1 MSTSYAW
8 ITESWPR
15 AFSSEFPLTSAGG
28 SADVLDVEE
37 ERGVWR
43 DDAGGGLPPSA
54 PGPLLAV
61 GQRRWQLQRPL
72 TP

>member
-1 MSTSYAW
+1 MDQS
-8 ITESWPR
+8 EPWPR
-15 AFSSEFPLTSAGG
+15 AFRLSEFPETSAGG

-37 ERGVWR
+37 ERGVRR
-43 DDAGGGLPPSA
+43 DDARGGLPPSA
-54 PGPLLAV
+54 PGTLLAV

>member
-1 MSTSYAW
+1 MDQS
-8 ITESWPR
+8 EPWPR
-15 AFSSEFPLTSAGG
+15 AFRLSEFPETSAGG

-37 ERGVWR
+37 ERGVRR
-43 DDAGGGLPPSA
+43 DDARGGLPPSA
-54 PGPLLAV
+54 PSTLLAV